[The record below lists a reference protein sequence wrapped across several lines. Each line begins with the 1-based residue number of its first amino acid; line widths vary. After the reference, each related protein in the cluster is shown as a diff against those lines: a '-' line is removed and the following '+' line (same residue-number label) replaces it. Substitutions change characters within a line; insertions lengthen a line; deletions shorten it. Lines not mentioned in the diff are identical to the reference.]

1 MAIRGVAFDVDGT
14 LYPNRAMYLLSVPLV
29 LTRSRLIRAFRDVR
43 IALRERGA
51 VGDYYRTQAEMLA
64 KALGITPEEA
74 RKTIERRIYRTWE
87 NILYLVPLRRG
98 VRRTIRELKD
108 AGLKV
113 AVSSDF
119 PLTRKL
125 KVLGLEDQWDA
136 VVPTEATGALK
147 PNPEPFFSISAAL
160 GLPPE
165 EILYV
170 GNSYAYDIVGAAGV
184 GMKTAHISRRPA
196 ENSVAD
202 LTFRRFSDLSEWI
215 LNRTS

>member
-14 LYPNRAMYLLSVPLV
+14 LYANRPMHILSIPLA
-29 LTRSRLIRAFRDVR
+29 LTRPRLLRAFRDVR
-43 IALRERGA
+43 IALREKGA
-51 VGDYYRTQAEMLA
+51 VPDYYQTQAEMLA
-64 KALGITPEEA
+64 EALGTTPEEA

-87 NILYLVPLRRG
+87 NVLYAVPLRRG
-98 VRRTIRELKD
+98 VRRTIEGLRD

-119 PLTRKL
+119 PLERKL
-125 KVLGLEDQWDA
+125 RVLGLEGRWDA

-147 PNPEPFFSISAAL
+147 PNPEPFLALSGAL

-184 GMKTAHISRRPA
+184 GMKTAHVSAKPP
-196 ENSVAD
+196 ENSIAD

-215 LNRTS
+215 LKQSS

>member
-14 LYPNRAMYLLSVPLV
+14 LYANRPMYILSIPLV
-29 LTRSRLIRAFRDVR
+29 LTRPRLLRAFRDVR
-43 IALRERGA
+43 IALRKRGA
-51 VGDYYRTQAEMLA
+51 VEDYYRVQAEMLA
-64 KALGITPEEA
+64 EALGKTAEEA
-74 RKTIERRIYRTWE
+74 RQTIERRIYRTWE
-87 NILYLVPLRRG
+87 HILNLVPLRRG

-119 PLTRKL
+119 PLERKL
-125 KVLGLEDQWDA
+125 KVLGLEEHWDA

-147 PNPEPFFSISAAL
+147 PNPEPFLSLSAAL

-184 GMKTAHISRRPA
+184 GMKTAHISPRPV
-196 ENSVAD
+196 ENSIAD

-215 LNRTS
+215 LGRTS

>member
-14 LYPNRAMYLLSVPLV
+14 LYPNRTMYLLSVPLV

-43 IALRERGA
+43 IALRKRGA
-51 VGDYYRTQAEMLA
+51 VGDYYQAQAEMLA
-64 KALGITPEEA
+64 DALGTTPEKA
-74 RKTIERRIYRTWE
+74 RDTIERRIYRTWE

-98 VRRTIRELKD
+98 VRRTIRRLRE

-119 PLTRKL
+119 PLERKL
-125 KVLGLEDQWDA
+125 KVLGLEEQWDA

-147 PNPEPFFSISAAL
+147 PNPEPFFALCAAL

-165 EILYV
+165 EVLYV
-170 GNSYAYDIVGAAGV
+170 GNNYAYDIVGAAGV
-184 GMKTAHISRRPA
+184 GMKTAHVSRRPA
-196 ENSVAD
+196 KNGIAD
-202 LTFRRFSDLSEWI
+202 LTFRRFSELSEWI
-215 LNRTS
+215 LSRTS

>member
-1 MAIRGVAFDVDGT
+1 MTIRGVAFDVDGT
-14 LYPNRAMYLLSVPLV
+14 LYANRTMYLLSVPVV

-51 VGDYYRTQAEMLA
+51 VEDYYETQAEMLA
-64 KALGITPEEA
+64 EVLGMTPGEA
-74 RKTIERRIYRTWE
+74 RETIERRIYRTWE

-98 VRRTIRELKD
+98 VRKTLRGLRE

-119 PLTRKL
+119 PLERKL
-125 KVLGLEDQWDA
+125 KVLGIDDHWDA

-147 PNPEPFFSISAAL
+147 PNPEPFLALSAAL

-184 GMKTAHISRRPA
+184 GMMTAHISRRPP
-196 ENSVAD
+196 ENSIAD

-215 LNRTS
+215 LDQTP